1 MKRESV
7 RCGRKEKVQ
16 CYEEEKV
23 GRRKGGGGGGSSVR
37 YRSDQRLK
45 NVDRR

>member
-1 MKRESV
+1 M
-7 RCGRKEKVQ
+7 Q

-23 GRRKGGGGGGSSVR
+23 GRRKGGGGDGGSSVR